1 MTTGTKSIT
10 IACEGRD
17 DAVEKII
24 ETLRDQLKGA
34 KGYALTFSINN
45 SNGLM
50 IGHSAGCELS
60 TGDLGRLCV
69 ETLKFSQKISKQM
82 TKCDC
87 PDCRTERA
95 SQTTH

>member
-1 MTTGTKSIT
+1 MNTKIESIT
-10 IACEGRD
+10 IPCEGRD
-17 DAVEKII
+17 DAVEKLI

-34 KGYALTFSINN
+34 KGYALTFSINK
-45 SNGLM
+45 SSGLM
-50 IGHSAGCELS
+50 IGHSAGGELS

-82 TKCDC
+82 GKCDC
-87 PDCRTERA
+87 PDCRAERA

>member
-1 MTTGTKSIT
+1 MTTGAKSIT

-34 KGYALTFSINN
+34 KGYALTFSINR

-50 IGHSAGCELS
+50 IGHSAGGELS
-60 TGDLGRLCV
+60 VGDLGLLCV

-82 TKCDC
+82 AKCDC
-87 PDCRTERA
+87 PAARA
-95 SQTTH
+95 RQTVH